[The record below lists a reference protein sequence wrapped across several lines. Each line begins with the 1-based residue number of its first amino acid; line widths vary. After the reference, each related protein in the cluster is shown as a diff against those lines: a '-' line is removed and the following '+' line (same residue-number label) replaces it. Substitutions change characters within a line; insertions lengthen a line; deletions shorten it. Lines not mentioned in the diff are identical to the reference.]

1 MPSEPRRSTYRLLR
15 HHSDMLSVFRQI
27 KSSARLRMTFR
38 ASRSK
43 PQMLSKPRSS
53 VAANAEPLEV
63 SPHITNLELAPVF
76 CWKNINVRCESQSLS
91 CRERTGRTRLCFCRV
106 STGLAEN
113 GHSRL
118 LVRMINTSAA
128 LPLSVAHVTGSVQSV
143 LPLGTFERWQWEN

>member
-1 MPSEPRRSTYRLLR
+1 MSRGGPLIACFLLR
-15 HHSDMLSVFRQI
+15 HHSDMLSEFRQI

-43 PQMLSKPRSS
+43 PQILIKPRSS

-76 CWKNINVRCESQSLS
+76 CWNNNVRCKSQSLS
-91 CRERTGRTRLCFCRV
+91 CCERTGRTRLCFCRV
-106 STGLAEN
+106 STGLAEK

-118 LVRMINTSAA
+118 LVRMMNTSAA
-128 LPLSVAHVTGSVQSV
+128 LPFSVAHVTGSVQSV
-143 LPLGTFERWQWEN
+143 LPLGTFER